1 MKNLIKSFFGKT
13 STTNNATKEKTME
26 ELNMFCYQCEQAAN
40 GGCSKVGVCGK
51 KPDVAAL
58 QDQLV
63 YTMKGIAFWA
73 HQAREKGAK
82 DVEIDRF
89 MLDGLFTTVTNVDF
103 DAEEIAK
110 LVRSAARNRD
120 KAQALF
126 EKANGG
132 PFTGDVPE
140 AAKAF
145 TAGSTAELVA
155 LGAKHG
161 VKDDSIDPDVKS
173 VQEIIIYGMK
183 GYAAYAH
190 HALVIGLENDDV
202 YAYTH
207 KALAAILDKSLGLM
221 DYVGLAMECGKIN
234 LVTMELLDKA
244 NTDSFGH
251 PVPTP
256 VQLGTKAGKAILVS
270 GHDLRMLEELLK
282 QTEGKGINVYT
293 HGEMLPA
300 HGYPGLKKYAH
311 LAGNFGGAWQDQA
324 KEFVSFPGAI
334 IFNTNCIQRPAESYK
349 DRLFTWGLVQWP
361 DVKNINGMDFT
372 PVIEKALALPG
383 FEENLG
389 KEILT
394 GFGHNAVLGV
404 ADKVIDAVKAG
415 QIRHFF
421 LIGGCDGA
429 KSGRNY
435 YTEFAENVPADC
447 VILTLAC
454 GKYRFNKLDFGDIGG
469 IPRLLDIG
477 QCNDAYSAI
486 QIAVALAGAFN
497 CGVNDLPL
505 SFILSWYEQKAVAIL
520 LTLLH
525 LGVKNIKLGP
535 TLPAFITPNV
545 LNFLVENFNI
555 GPIGTAEGD
564 LKQILG

>member
-1 MKNLIKSFFGKT
+1 
-13 STTNNATKEKTME
+13 
-26 ELNMFCYQCEQAAN
+26 MFCYQCEQAAN

-51 KPDVAAL
+51 KPEVAAL
-58 QDQLV
+58 QDLLV
-63 YTMKGIAFWA
+63 YNLKGIAFWA
-73 HQAREKGAK
+73 NLARDKGAK
-82 DVEIDRF
+82 DAAIDRF

-110 LVRSAARNRD
+110 LVREAATLRNQ
-120 KAQALF
+120 AQALY
-126 EKANGG
+126 EKANGAPYAG
-132 PFTGDVPE
+132 TVPE
-140 AAKAF
+140 AAQPF
-145 TAGSTAELVA
+145 HAGTTSELVE

-161 VKDDSIDPDVKS
+161 VKSDEVDADVKS
-173 VQEIIIYGMK
+173 VREILIYGMK

-190 HALVIGLENDDV
+190 HALVIGLESEEV
-202 YAYTH
+202 YAFTH
-207 KALAAILDKSLGLM
+207 KALAATLDLKLGLM

-282 QTEGKGINVYT
+282 QTEGKGINIYT

-324 KEFVSFPGAI
+324 KEFVDFPGAI

-361 DVKNINGMDFT
+361 DVKNINGWDFS

-383 FEENLG
+383 FEEAPG

-429 KSGRNY
+429 KTGRNY
-435 YTEFAENVPADC
+435 YTEFAEQVPSDC

-535 TLPAFITPNV
+535 SLPAFITPNV